1 MDPIVLTRSLNA
13 LNARRKNPDA
23 NEKGFTL
30 IELLVVVIIIGI
42 LAAIAI
48 PVYLGVQNNAKDAG
62 VISDV
67 TNAKV
72 AAISVQ
78 TNTGAVPADTTTLS
92 SSTGM
97 VAAGYTK
104 SDALTGDM
112 AFKNIAAA
120 AAVGGAAA
128 TPAGF
133 CITAKSS
140 TGSTVYATDTTGAK
154 KYTSLPTGCTAA
166 P

>member
-120 AAVGGAAA
+120 PTA
-128 TPAGF
+128 TPPTAAGF

-140 TGSTVYATDTTGAK
+140 TGSTVYATDTSGAK